1 MIEVVIYLSQDPTEA
16 PDTADAADTPTAPDT
31 AAPAA
36 DTPKEPAADD
46 TRSALEA
53 DKDEEE
59 CEEAWDYVE
68 FLKKSVKEKIEGIL
82 QDTLFQP
89 KALLEETV
97 TDTVEKEMRAFPFAP
112 EQNIK
117 QEDFLTQIRMDIMS
131 VLLALI
137 EKDAASH
144 EKLKEIGKQLL
155 VIRTKAN
162 GEITRMIMLRTTS
175 VSIRSGNGECDC
187 GILGEVVDDL
197 NTVVDGKKPDA
208 KDNEVDKEQSPE
220 EDKEKTKEEL
230 ITDLTMTLMKI
241 DSEIRNLYSTILTE
255 VEEEKRQDL
264 SKELY
269 DLKKVSTDLHAV
281 ISKAADIEDD
291 PEAIKKLIKRDVRS
305 VRNDAEVFLKK
316 CTEKCPTACD
326 SCGSEKITE
335 LKDKLEEFKNNLE
348 ETEDEIEARES
359 VRTEL
364 MNYLSGVSSEMTDLL
379 TKKAKEGSLEDC
391 DAEKLEVI
399 NKIKGPLWMMVNT
412 TIFGNKDIVIQMS
425 IALGESLDRMRTEY
439 CGASVPDVRVDTDE
453 AMCDEEEI
461 ENSKEW
467 IMDIDTIISENLFK
481 AGDDADKDKQ
491 EAMIGLIELKSSM
504 DKRVKKLFQN
514 NLECKEEVEQIKNIY
529 TDKLMQLDVFKQL
542 RVAMEDRRG
551 ALLMREIE
559 KKIRG
564 LDFSGGDTGYS
575 GN

>member
-1 MIEVVIYLSQDPTEA
+1 MRSLSISFLLLCLMASFVVSQDPTEA

-97 TDTVEKEMRAFPFAP
+97 TDTVEKVLEVRDDILTRTKAIRTGDESVPICP

-491 EAMIGLIELKSSM
+491 EAMIGLIELK
-504 DKRVKKLFQN
+504 
-514 NLECKEEVEQIKNIY
+514 
-529 TDKLMQLDVFKQL
+529 
-542 RVAMEDRRG
+542 
-551 ALLMREIE
+551 
-559 KKIRG
+559 
-564 LDFSGGDTGYS
+564 
-575 GN
+575 